1 MAVCGRA
8 REGEGINPCQNNS
21 GWSQVL
27 LCVPRCCTAGDTET
41 GDSPLKNSP
50 HHGFGG
56 IKESMLLLL
65 SCITR
70 TVHHHDNDVDIG

>member
-27 LCVPRCCTAGDTET
+27 LAVSLAAAPLETE